1 MLGVGLNLFVV
12 QNLRRS
18 GSLNDVIIGTLP
30 FVLAL
35 FALLAVLA
43 FSPDLPCG
51 YLNNLDDDF
60 RTPLSPLFH
69 AGAER
74 V

>member
-1 MLGVGLNLFVV
+1 MHGVGLNLFVV

-43 FSPDLPCG
+43 FFPGLALWLPQQ
-51 YLNNLDDDF
+51 L
-60 RTPLSPLFH
+60 R
-69 AGAER
+69 
-74 V
+74 